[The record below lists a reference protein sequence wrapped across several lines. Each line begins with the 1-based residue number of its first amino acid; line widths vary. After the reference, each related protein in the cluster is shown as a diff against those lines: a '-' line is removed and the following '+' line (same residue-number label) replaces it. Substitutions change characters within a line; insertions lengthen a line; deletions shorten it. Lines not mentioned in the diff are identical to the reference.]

1 MPAERTDITR
11 WYADHSRRVWRTL
24 LRLGVPPSVVEDA
37 VQDVFLT
44 AHQRLGTFEGRA
56 QPSTWL
62 LGIAVRVAAN
72 ARRRSHLSVVLSD
85 TLVDP
90 ARAPDEALEHQRAL
104 EALEQVL
111 AQLPQDQRE
120 VVVLVDL
127 EHLSGPEVAEA
138 LEVKLNTVYSRL
150 RLGRAALA
158 AALLAKSQNQPPK
171 AAE

>member
-1 MPAERTDITR
+1 MRDEKTDLTQ
-11 WYADHSRRVWRTL
+11 WYATHARRVWRTM
-24 LRLGVPPSVVEDA
+24 LRLGVPPASVEDA

-72 ARRRSHLSVVLSD
+72 ARRRSHLSVVLPD
-85 TLVDP
+85 TLVDA
-90 ARAPDEALEHQRAL
+90 ARTPEQALERQRDL
-104 EALEQVL
+104 EALERVL
-111 AQLPQDQRE
+111 AQLPQEQRE

-127 EHLSGPEVAEA
+127 EHVPGPEVAEA

-150 RLGRAALA
+150 RLGRASLARALA
-158 AALLAKSQNQPPK
+158 ELRA
-171 AAE
+171 